1 MPRKTN
7 ESNEKE
13 KKDAVSKKVAKTKAK
28 STTKKALETT
38 VSKKTAKSTAA
49 KKTTSKTAKSK
60 KVPSKSNK
68 ATTKK
73 IVKTKLKPDII
84 EYYDLPYRYNQ
95 TIVKILAQTPNT
107 LFVYWDISDEDRKTY
122 INKFGKDFFEK
133 TVPVLII
140 HNKTQNYSFEIEVND
155 FANSW
160 YFNVNDA
167 DCLYEIEFGRK
178 PKFETNIIIPNNYL
192 QIVTSNKIEA
202 PNDHILFEKEQ
213 KNVFFRNVK
222 TNHSYSKDIVKLD
235 FMKKIGTIYN
245 IYDVYKKIY
254 RNENLEEIKNPSSY

>member
-13 KKDAVSKKVAKTKAK
+13 NKVVRAK
-28 STTKKALETT
+28 STSKKTTRST
-38 VSKKTAKSTAA
+38 VSKKAA
-49 KKTTSKTAKSK
+49 KTTTTSKKTSKTAINK

-68 ATTKK
+68 KTTTKK
-73 IVKTKLKPDII
+73 VAKSTIKPEII

-107 LFVYWDISDEDRKTY
+107 LFVYWDISDEDREKY
-122 INKFGKDFFEK
+122 INEFGNDFFEK

-167 DCLYEIEFGRK
+167 NSIYEIEFGRK
-178 PKFETNIIIPNNYL
+178 SKYESNITIENNYL
-192 QIVTSNKIEA
+192 PIASSNKIEA

-222 TNHSYSKDIVKLD
+222 TNTLYSKDIVKLD
-235 FMKKIGTIYN
+235 YMKKIGTIYN

-254 RNENLEEIKNPSSY
+254 KNENLEEIKNPSSY